1 MNNFAITSAGI
12 GEALTRSASA
22 LFEAG
27 NTIDESIALVTA
39 ANSVIQNPE
48 QVGTALKTLSLR
60 IRGVKTELVEAG
72 LETEGMAET
81 TAQLQAKLLAL
92 TNGKVNIM
100 LSADEFKST
109 TQVLREMAGVWT
121 EMTDVQQA
129 AALELLGG
137 KRQANI
143 LSSLL
148 TNFQTVED
156 VIATSMNSAGS
167 AMEENEKYL
176 DSIQGRIDIFNNSL
190 QTFWNNVISSDVA
203 KWTVDRGTDIISI
216 LDTTTGKVFAL
227 VSAIHLIT
235 KFKGINISN
244 VFQGLQQSIEQIN
257 KAKTTLNALT
267 FKDTANG
274 AFNPSDI
281 TAYAAAVSSLT
292 PKMQA
297 QALAASGLNEIQI
310 KNALSTNQVSEEN
323 IKLAMA
329 QVHATKSTQQFAT
342 VTGEMAQAILA
353 SQGITLSSTAA
364 DFLKEHSTEQ
374 VTKAMIENAMT
385 TGALTAQEGAQIM
398 TALGL
403 TGANHGLAASFKAV
417 GTAISFAFK
426 ANPLGFILNLAS
438 TILAAI
444 PIVKGLADTFTDS
457 AEEIKEQAQEI
468 SNTYSKA
475 VDEINSN
482 LEKLK
487 IDDDGSIA
495 ALTKEFET
503 LTAGVDRYG
512 NNLSLTSDQYGRY
525 KEICEQIVD
534 INPRIASGYDS
545 ATEAIGNNTD
555 ALAQLIEFQKERARL
570 AAEEYVNDEN
580 LETLAKDEVND
591 YKDAQKQRGKVVG
604 KRNELFGMLSQGS
617 TKDTMEYILRTL
629 GYGEAEIASTIER
642 YYLYAM
648 KDYDSSRFMV
658 DFIDEIDK
666 KYKNFDGHVDELD
679 KFFDEYE
686 NTIRNGE
693 KSVEEAQNGL
703 IDKLLIV
710 PKSSKDYDK
719 LTSEGKNFLTDWIN
733 NNEIFKMDASTTAED
748 VQDMRDIILDMMD
761 VLVDDAKTIDY
772 NGKMVSAQDIL
783 EQIYNLDPSSV
794 NYEDYKAQINTMLE
808 AFWNSL
814 SQDQKDQ
821 YGLTDFESFKIT
833 FGFDFETEKNQIETA
848 KNQVAG
854 FLDVS
859 TDEIQKNLDG
869 MSATE
874 IKAFYS
880 IDWNEVGKDGVG
892 SWQDVVK
899 QIHASIQGD
908 NVVPVK
914 TYSVLT
920 ESVGSYNDILAQT
933 SEIVADNTEVTQ
945 EYKDSLAELGISE
958 TELNECFDEN
968 NGLVVKN
975 AKQLNKLVKSSKKN
989 VAENIKLAKSQA
1001 RLEYY
1006 DLYKQMRDFTRG
1018 LDYTSEGYAIL
1029 TDEQRAQIDS
1039 LYAEMDAINSAIA
1052 RFSTLEA
1059 QLLGVTNAY
1068 TKFADAQTAD
1078 EENEYSSQAESMVEA
1093 FATALNTGDLGTE
1106 TAREAMLGLVPE
1118 EVYKDLDTVEEKLDA
1133 IAKYFNEGELSKYF
1147 SIEFDDDGAVESV
1160 DITRDDLKQFFEAGR
1175 EKGVFTGNWEH
1186 FDLSEDVTS
1195 LEQFSKAMNITEE
1208 VAFALF
1214 EALENH
1220 DAGNL
1225 FDPSNILDKFMSG
1238 NIEYQAYN
1246 NAKAIT
1252 ELQYQLANGAIS
1264 AEEYAK
1270 KMVGLDGQL
1279 AAGALTQEKY
1289 NAEVANL
1296 KKQLED
1302 GTITQQEYNEAVLGL
1317 ANQQDKIAEDAYN
1330 QATAYYDKSKALEDC
1345 NKKLKEYSD
1354 LLSDEDGLDK
1364 DGNPIDKEQVEKDIE
1379 DVSNEIQKLMEE
1391 LEVLGEPTEMTISLA
1406 SDYVQEQIDD
1416 VEDSIKELAN
1426 NESDILVKIDTKFEE
1441 VQNSD
1446 FDLSQFGLSKDGNGN
1461 WTGVAEFVTSMGL
1474 NPADQATI
1482 DAVTN
1487 YINLVDEQH
1496 TLNLLMGPETTTVL
1510 DTLADINYTLKD
1522 IATKLGVD
1530 YTLDVNTSLDTS
1542 PVQKFLNTP
1551 LAKTISVSLKKIGE
1565 WFGFA
1570 DGTAHVGGT
1579 AFASGTAYKGGS
1591 WGAPKTE
1598 TALVGEI
1605 GPELLVRGDR
1615 WTTVGENGAEF
1626 TQVKKGDIIFNHKQT
1641 KQLLENGYVT
1651 GRGKLKG
1658 GSAFASG
1665 TAYAGIYTYD
1675 KYRNKEK
1682 TAYQGSNV
1690 SNSASKLSKA
1700 AKDISKASD
1709 KLSDDFKEIFD
1720 WIEVRVEEI
1729 TGALDVRS
1737 AKLENAVGFN
1747 KQNAVIDDMIELNQ
1761 KLYDNLTAGASKY
1774 YAQDGSIAIESFVG
1788 KVGES
1793 TLEAIQ
1799 DYREW
1804 IQKGD
1809 DATQQAEEVLTEISS
1824 LAKQAI
1830 DNISQDFENKTSLND
1845 NKIDQLE
1852 AYNALLETDKGF
1864 ESEKVY
1870 KEMIKANNANIEQ
1883 LKKQR
1888 KEMQDELNAQ
1898 VKAGNIKKYSQD
1910 WYDAVNEIAAVD
1922 TEIIELTTDTENY
1935 QDAINELHW
1944 DKFDA
1949 LVGRLEA
1956 VSEEAENLIDILGN
1970 KDLVDDGGNWTD
1982 EGITTLGL
1990 YAQQMEAAE
1999 VQAKKYQEEIKY
2011 LNDNWQAL
2019 GYTEEEYIEK
2029 LNELKDGQYDAIK
2042 SYHDAKDAIVDLNKE
2057 RIDAIKEGIEKEIEA
2072 YEKLIEAKKKE
2083 LDAEKDLYDFQK
2095 SVMEQ
2100 EKDIAD
2106 IQRQLAALSGDNS
2119 ASARAK
2125 RAQLE
2130 AELAEAKAALEESYY
2145 ERSVQN
2151 QQEALDKEL
2160 ENFQE
2165 AKDKE
2170 MEGWDEYLENTEQ
2183 VVSDSLATIQD
2194 NTDTVYQTLA
2204 AMGKEYSLSIT
2215 EAITSPWKDGEMAI
2229 QSFSEQFGIAMSTT
2243 VEELEAL
2250 AAQFNA
2256 IMSDIEQ
2263 AGGNA
2268 VNTATSNT
2276 TNYTSAEYKEPT
2288 SSNTSS
2294 GGGASSSN
2302 TSSTAGLVSGISGTI
2317 YYGQTGDRVKKL
2329 QQVLNEL
2336 GYNCGNVDGKFG
2348 PKTLAAVKKFQKAMG
2363 ISVDG
2368 KVGPETKKKFKLK
2381 GYAVGSTGIDKD
2393 QLAILDELGDEL
2405 QFVPGNNGRLAY
2417 VKKGTG
2423 IVPADLTERLMNLAM
2438 DPQSMLD
2445 ANRPQIGVHPEIH
2458 NTEINLSI
2466 TYGDMVSIG
2475 EYNGAN
2481 IGDLE
2486 KMVAKQFDKHT
2497 KDLNNALRKFT
2508 R

>member
-1 MNNFAITSAGI
+1 MSKAWEDMTDI
-12 GEALTRSASA
+12 ERASA
-22 LFEAG
+22 L
-27 NTIDESIALVTA
+27 
-39 ANSVIQNPE
+39 
-48 QVGTALKTLSLR
+48 
-60 IRGVKTELVEAG
+60 EL
-72 LETEGMAET
+72 M
-81 TAQLQAKLLAL
+81 
-92 TNGKVNIM
+92 
-100 LSADEFKST
+100 
-109 TQVLREMAGVWT
+109 
-121 EMTDVQQA
+121 
-129 AALELLGG
+129 GG

-143 LSSLL
+143 LASVI

-190 QTFWNNVISSDVA
+190 QTFWNNVISSDVT
-203 KWTVDRGTDIISI
+203 KWVVDRGTDIINI
-216 LDTTTGKVFAL
+216 LDTGTGKVLAL
-227 VSAIHLIT
+227 VTALNLIT
-235 KFKGINISN
+235 KFKGINISG
-244 VFQGLQQSIEQIN
+244 VFQGLQKSIEQIN
-257 KAKTTLNALT
+257 SAKTALNALT
-267 FKDTANG
+267 FKDTAG
-274 AFNPSDI
+274 GVFNPSDI
-281 TAYAAAVSSLT
+281 TAYASAVSALT

-297 QALAASGLNEIQI
+297 QALAAEGLNELQI
-310 KNALSTNQVSEEN
+310 KQALSANQVSEES

-329 QVHATKSTQQFAT
+329 QVHATKSTQQYAT
-342 VTGEMAQAILA
+342 VTGQVAQAILA
-353 SQGITLSSTAA
+353 SQGITLSSTAT

-374 VTKAMIENAMT
+374 VTKAMLENAVT
-385 TGALTAQEGAQIM
+385 AGTLTATEKAQIA

-426 ANPLGFILNLAS
+426 SNPLGFILSLAS

-468 SNTYSKA
+468 SNTYSKT

-545 ATEAIGNNTD
+545 ATEAIGNNAD
-555 ALAQLIEFQKERARL
+555 ALSQLIEFQKERARL

-580 LETLAKDEVND
+580 LETLTKDEVND

-617 TKDTMEYILRTL
+617 TKETMEYILRTL
-629 GYGEAEIASTIER
+629 GYGEAEIAKEISR
-642 YYLYAM
+642 YYLNEIN
-648 KDYDSSRFMV
+648 DYDSNLFMM

-693 KSVEEAQNGL
+693 KSIEEAQNGL

-710 PKSSKDYDK
+710 PKSSENYDK

-733 NNEIFKMDASTTAED
+733 NNEIFKMDASTSAED
-748 VQDMRDIILDMMD
+748 VQGMRDTILDMMD
-761 VLVDDAKTIDY
+761 VLVDEAKTIDY
-772 NGKMVSAQDIL
+772 RGKKLSFQDVL
-783 EQIYNLDPSSV
+783 EKVYNIDPSDW
-794 NYEDYKAQINTMLE
+794 NYEDYKTQISFWFAKL
-808 AFWNSL
+808 WNSL

-821 YGLTDFESFKIT
+821 YGLTDFENFKIT
-833 FGFDFETEKNQIETA
+833 FGFDFETEKKQIETA

-859 TDEIQKNLDG
+859 ADEIQKNLDG
-869 MSATE
+869 MTAKE
-874 IKAFYS
+874 VKAFYS

-899 QIHASIQGD
+899 QIRTSIQGD
-908 NVVPVK
+908 SVVNVK

-920 ESVGSYNDILAQT
+920 ESVSGYNDILTQT

-975 AKQLNKLVKSSKKN
+975 SKQLNKLVKSAKKN

-1039 LYAEMDAINSAIA
+1039 LYAEMDAINSTIA

-1118 EVYKDLDTVEEKLDA
+1118 EVYKDLETVEEKLDA

-1147 SIEFDDDGAVESV
+1147 SIDFDNDGAVEKV
-1160 DITRDDLKQFFEAGR
+1160 DVTRDDLKQFFEDGK
-1175 EKGVFTGNWEH
+1175 ENGVFTGSWEH
-1186 FDLSEDVTS
+1186 FDLEEDVKS
-1195 LEQFSKAMNITEE
+1195 LEQFAKAMNITEE

-1238 NIEYQAYN
+1238 NIEYQAYEN
-1246 NAKAIT
+1246 VKAMADL
-1252 ELQYQLANGAIS
+1252 ESQLINGTIS

-1270 KMVGLDGQL
+1270 KMVGLYGQVNS
-1279 AAGALTQEKY
+1279 GAITLEEY
-1289 NAEVANL
+1289 NNAVADLND
-1296 KKQLED
+1296 KLED
-1302 GTITQQEYNEAVLGL
+1302 GAITQQEFDAALWGL
-1317 ANQQDKIAEDAYN
+1317 ANQQDRIAESAYN
-1330 QATAYYDKSKALEDC
+1330 QAIAYHDKTEALEEC
-1345 NKKLKEYSD
+1345 NKKLEEYNK
-1354 LLSDEDGLDK
+1354 LLTDEDGLDK

-1379 DVSNEIQKLMEE
+1379 AVSEEIQTLMADLE
-1391 LEVLGEPTEMTISLA
+1391 LLEEPTEMTISLA
-1406 SDYVQEQIDD
+1406 SDYVQGQIDD
-1416 VEDSIKELAN
+1416 VE
-1426 NESDILVKIDTKFEE
+1426 SDIKKLASSHDVAVKIDTKFEE

-1461 WTGVAEFVTSMGL
+1461 WTGVAEFITSMGL
-1474 NPADQATI
+1474 NPEDQGTI
-1482 DAVTN
+1482 DTVTD
-1487 YINLVDEQH
+1487 YINLVDKQH

-1510 DTLADINYTLKD
+1510 ETLADINNTLKD

-1579 AFASGTAYKGGS
+1579 AFASGSAYKSGS

-1598 TALVGEI
+1598 TALVGEV
-1605 GPELLVRGDR
+1605 GPELLVRGDH

-1626 TQVKKGDIIFNHKQT
+1626 TQVRKGDIIFNHKQT
-1641 KQLLENGYVT
+1641 KQLLENGYVA

-1720 WIEVRVEEI
+1720 WIGVRIEEI
-1729 TGALDVRS
+1729 TGALDVRG

-1774 YAQDGSIAIESFVG
+1774 YEYASKLLAKVPSEYRKAAQDGSIAIESFVG

-1870 KEMIKANNANIEQ
+1870 KEMIKTNNANIEQ

-1898 VKAGNIKKYSQD
+1898 VEAGNIKKYSQD

-1922 TEIIELTTDTENY
+1922 AEIIELTTDTENY
-1935 QDAINELHW
+1935 QDSINELHW

-1949 LVGRLEA
+1949 LVSCLEA
-1956 VSEEAENLIDILGN
+1956 VSEEVKNLIDILGN
-1970 KDLVDDGGNWTD
+1970 KDLVDESGNWTD

-1990 YAQQMEAAE
+1990 YVQQMEAAE

-2029 LNELKDGQYDAIK
+2029 LNELKNGQYDAIK
-2042 SYHDAKDAIVDLNKE
+2042 AYHDSKDAIVDLNKE
-2057 RIDAIKEGIEKEIEA
+2057 RVDAIKEGIEKEIEA
-2072 YEKLIEAKKKE
+2072 YEKLIEAKKEE
-2083 LDAEKDLYDFQK
+2083 LDAEKDLHDFQK
-2095 SVMEQ
+2095 SIMEQ
-2100 EKDIAD
+2100 QKDVANLE
-2106 IQRQLAALSGDNS
+2106 RQLAALSGDNS

-2130 AELAEAKAALEESYY
+2130 AELAEARAALEESYY

-2194 NTDTVYQTLA
+2194 NTDTIYQTLT
-2204 AMGKEYSLSIT
+2204 AMGQEYSLSIT
-2215 EAITSPWKDGEMAI
+2215 EALTSPWKEGEYAI
-2229 QSFSEQFGIAMSTT
+2229 QSFSEQFGITMSAT

-2256 IMSDIEQ
+2256 IMSGIEQ

-2268 VNTATSNT
+2268 ANTATSNA

-2294 GGGASSSN
+2294 GGGTSSSN

-2317 YYGQTGDRVKKL
+2317 SYGQTGDKVKKL
-2329 QQVLNEL
+2329 QQALNAL

-2363 ISVDG
+2363 ISADG

-2423 IVPADLTERLMNLAM
+2423 IVPAGLTERLMNLAM

-2481 IGDLE
+2481 LGDLE

-2497 KDLNNALRKFT
+2497 KDLNSALRKFT